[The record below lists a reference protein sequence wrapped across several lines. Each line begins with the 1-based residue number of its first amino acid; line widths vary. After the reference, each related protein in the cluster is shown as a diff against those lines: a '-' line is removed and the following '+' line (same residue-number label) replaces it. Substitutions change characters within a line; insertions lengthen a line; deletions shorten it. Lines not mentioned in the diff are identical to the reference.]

1 MSSHKVRRK
10 VPNIVRGGRAIP
22 FGNPNDNL
30 YYLQGRSHARG
41 GIDIGTNPRTGIEA
55 EGGEVVQIKPNEL
68 RVLSAQDFIG
78 GGVSPAK
85 QVLAGANP
93 DKVFNKQERFK
104 DRHRLNDDGTKY
116 QDGGIIRP
124 DPLTPEGKKYYA
136 RISGAANPIS
146 PEFDLATSFISV
158 PKLITLGAKGSILG
172 FRNERIMDVL
182 ENASDKVDAFNNY
195 INNSIIKGI
204 KPIVNYIDKKVPDK
218 YRKQYRN
225 ITKKIVETGLS
236 NDYAKPIINGTVGT
250 IRDNVNEENNQKR
263 NGGMITT
270 INGNIKNG
278 LIVTPRY
285 KCGGKRKK
293 AEEGLTTRDYN
304 PVTRGGMPVSAIPL
318 NVELEGITP
327 NTYMVAKRD
336 TTKPKPVNTSNS
348 DYRVLDN
355 ALYNS
360 IGGGPV
366 SAEAEN
372 YRLSNYVEPII
383 DNIDLTNEN
392 VRKGENFYNKQFSE
406 GEYERLVKSGA
417 RTPQDIVSA
426 TRSGKKFGRDY
437 NADREYY
444 LRTGNFS
451 VYTENKESKNDNKS
465 NKTKVTNTSNT
476 QTTDVSISSKSQT
489 PRRNTSSYTVAPNTY
504 SVTNYE
510 IQSDGSLKANGNR
523 TGQGFKQ
530 YTKRKNQRTV
540 TDARVSKPWRETI
553 GSDADVL
560 NYIANGDAFE
570 HKRWQDRHS
579 KMSQETGYDYSKRRA
594 IQHEDV
600 SGYSHDFN
608 EKFNLANRKLGN
620 YTTPAGRT
628 GDNAQGER
636 KKKFGGRRLAPNG
649 TTTNL
654 ERPYED
660 DWYGAQV
667 EMRQLGKNLNRED
680 MKYLQEQIDAR
691 RQAPTRRAAFE
702 RADGYVGVIDEL
714 ATPEIKGVNVTAPKI
729 DLNPISKT
737 VVPQAHARAA
747 KQDALNRAP
756 LQKNWRDEIG
766 LGLGVVGS
774 VLDPILRGRQ
784 LRNLRSWT
792 PYTES
797 PVKLKTNYNIN
808 PQLDRI
814 RESSQEAYR
823 DIDANTASSSTA
835 LARKQRV
842 RNQAQY
848 AANEQWGLK
857 ENKETQLINQDK
869 LNLQGVRNRNTT
881 RLNQWA
887 ADDARIANQI
897 TMAKADNISNAIQNV
912 VGVGLDYLGRKDF
925 KDYVNNTKA
934 AIAAGAPN
942 VDDRMLIANGLNLG
956 DLYNTGIPTLATNT
970 YRRGKFGSRIKT
982 KRR

>member
-1 MSSHKVRRK
+1 MSLLKGKRK
-10 VPNIVRGGRAIP
+10 VPNVVRGGKAIP
-22 FGNPNDNL
+22 FGNPSDNL
-30 YYLQGRSHARG
+30 YYLQGRSHDKG
-41 GIDIGTNPRTGIEA
+41 GIDIGANPRTGIEA

-93 DKVFNKQERFK
+93 DKVFNDQERFK
-104 DRHRLNDDGTKY
+104 DRHRLNDDGSKY

-158 PKLITLGAKGSILG
+158 PKLITLGAKGSVLG
-172 FRNERIMDVL
+172 FRNGKIMDVL

-225 ITKKIVETGLS
+225 VTKKIVETGLS

-250 IRDNVNEENNQKR
+250 IRDNINEENNQKR
-263 NGGMITT
+263 NGGMITA

-293 AEEGLTTRDYN
+293 AEDGLTTRDYN
-304 PVTRGGMPVSAIPL
+304 PATRGGMPVSAIPL

-451 VYTENKESKNDNKS
+451 VYTENKK
-465 NKTKVTNTSNT
+465 
-476 QTTDVSISSKSQT
+476 
-489 PRRNTSSYTVAPNTY
+489 
-504 SVTNYE
+504 
-510 IQSDGSLKANGNR
+510 
-523 TGQGFKQ
+523 
-530 YTKRKNQRTV
+530 
-540 TDARVSKPWRETI
+540 
-553 GSDADVL
+553 
-560 NYIANGDAFE
+560 
-570 HKRWQDRHS
+570 
-579 KMSQETGYDYSKRRA
+579 
-594 IQHEDV
+594 
-600 SGYSHDFN
+600 
-608 EKFNLANRKLGN
+608 
-620 YTTPAGRT
+620 
-628 GDNAQGER
+628 
-636 KKKFGGRRLAPNG
+636 
-649 TTTNL
+649 
-654 ERPYED
+654 
-660 DWYGAQV
+660 
-667 EMRQLGKNLNRED
+667 
-680 MKYLQEQIDAR
+680 
-691 RQAPTRRAAFE
+691 
-702 RADGYVGVIDEL
+702 
-714 ATPEIKGVNVTAPKI
+714 
-729 DLNPISKT
+729 
-737 VVPQAHARAA
+737 
-747 KQDALNRAP
+747 
-756 LQKNWRDEIG
+756 
-766 LGLGVVGS
+766 
-774 VLDPILRGRQ
+774 
-784 LRNLRSWT
+784 
-792 PYTES
+792 
-797 PVKLKTNYNIN
+797 
-808 PQLDRI
+808 
-814 RESSQEAYR
+814 
-823 DIDANTASSSTA
+823 
-835 LARKQRV
+835 
-842 RNQAQY
+842 
-848 AANEQWGLK
+848 
-857 ENKETQLINQDK
+857 
-869 LNLQGVRNRNTT
+869 
-881 RLNQWA
+881 
-887 ADDARIANQI
+887 
-897 TMAKADNISNAIQNV
+897 
-912 VGVGLDYLGRKDF
+912 
-925 KDYVNNTKA
+925 
-934 AIAAGAPN
+934 
-942 VDDRMLIANGLNLG
+942 
-956 DLYNTGIPTLATNT
+956 
-970 YRRGKFGSRIKT
+970 
-982 KRR
+982 